1 MLLRNLFLLKREGTR
16 LMNTNDISDD
26 YFLVS
31 VPLADGETDR
41 ETMSFSRTPQILL
54 AHAANRTAR
63 VGGENLKKDPGSI
76 GTVDFKV
83 LVMLARYPGSSV
95 KTASDTIGIDKGAVS
110 RSLAKLERDGVAIAT
125 CERNDDRRKNWRLT
139 VSGYD
144 LHDQLVVNAIKF
156 QKELLKGFDLNEVK
170 QLNAFLHRILHNI
183 DVLDGK
189 VSKEAD
195 SA

>member
-1 MLLRNLFLLKREGTR
+1 
-16 LMNTNDISDD
+16 MNSKDISDD

-41 ETMSFSRTPQILL
+41 ETMSFSRSSHILL

-63 VGGENLKKDPGSI
+63 AGGERLKKDTDKI
-76 GTVDFKV
+76 GNVDFKV

-110 RSLAKLERDGVAIAT
+110 RSLSKLEREGIAVAT
-125 CERNDDRRKNWRLT
+125 CELNVDRRKNWRLT

-156 QKELLKGFDLNEVK
+156 QKELLNGFDLNEVK

-189 VSKEAD
+189 VSEEAD